1 VKLGPI
7 ILVDACVLHSACCR
21 DLLIQCDIDGHFR
34 LRWTELILAE
44 TEQSILRRRPDLT
57 SNQIRRTFK
66 LMNQACPEALQIY
79 DVQRYRQLKLPD
91 PDDNHILTAAIS
103 TQSEI
108 ILTFNLK
115 DFPSRILN
123 QYQIKAQ
130 HPDDWLSKFYQS
142 KPSDLLSSL
151 EKCRTRLS
159 SPALSIREYKSEL
172 KKCGLTYLSSLFNR

>member
-1 VKLGPI
+1 MKLGPI

-44 TEQSILRRRPDLT
+44 TELSILRRRPDLT

-66 LMNQACPEALQIY
+66 LMNQACPEGLQIY
-79 DVQRYRQLKLPD
+79 DQQRYRQLRLPD
-91 PDDNHILTAAIS
+91 PDDNHILAAAIS

-123 QYQIKAQ
+123 KYQIKAQ

-142 KPSDLLSSL
+142 NPSDLLSSL
-151 EKCRTRLS
+151 EKCRTRLR
-159 SPALSIREYKSEL
+159 SPALNIREYKSEL
-172 KKCGLTYLSSLFNR
+172 KKCSLSRLSSLV